1 MTIMPQVK
9 DPRTE
14 AYDMK
19 HIMLLRYLEH
29 ELFKNVDPWV
39 LALIE
44 QHANQAHSGITV
56 MIPKDAA
63 QDLSK
68 YVKAAGLVRQLGAYM
83 SNHKDQMAYVSPT
96 KSATTIRRRWNV
108 HKSDVLTVI
117 RKLRLQEKDI
127 PTEIYLALSA
137 MMLRGATQ
145 AIRVVTAV
153 SEKPVLQFLPV
164 YIADKLGL
172 SWNQSSDSARST
184 VKTCVAGICLNSLCP
199 AS

>member
-1 MTIMPQVK
+1 
-9 DPRTE
+9 
-14 AYDMK
+14 MK
-19 HIMLLRYLEH
+19 HIMLLRYLEY

-44 QHANQAHSGITV
+44 QHANQLHSGITL

-68 YVKAAGLVRQLGAYM
+68 YVKAAGLVRQLGTYM
-83 SNHKDQMAYVSPT
+83 AMHKDQMAYVSPT

-117 RKLRLQEKDI
+117 RKMRLQEKDI
-127 PTEIYLALSA
+127 PTEINLALSA

-164 YIADKLGL
+164 YYHENIFQRRWA
-172 SWNQSSDSARST
+172 
-184 VKTCVAGICLNSLCP
+184 VKN
-199 AS
+199 